1 MGRVCALCCGEG
13 WCLGH
18 GPPGPRQGKRTEA
31 GTSRRTFSQKLILLT
46 GPVAG
51 AVAGAVAGRYE
62 VVVVEVIPRVA
73 VPRAPPRL
81 TLALVCRRVGV
92 CSLLGDAVLAGWP
105 VVIGE
110 SLLTADGF
118 LEGAKHDRELLMRR
132 GCVVGEAFDA
142 SSLLLRDVVSDGLAA
157 SGSTPG
163 LIGGGR
169 PAGGVATL
177 LEAVGAG
184 VGVAAEPVRCG
195 AAGVRRRAGGLAVSD
210 GRLWQLRQCRG
221 LPHTCGGV
229 APWWRRIGYYRV
241 LLRVSAVRRSA
252 GTRPAPPAQ
261 SRPST
266 PPRTWRRASCTGT
279 QEPHYGAH
287 RLADVTPASRVLAD
301 MVSHRADLSAW
312 VVRLP
317 PGHALAMVVPSGAE
331 AVELLV
337 AVLFAALAGA
347 RRTGAVRGRLRAPAH
362 GLRPARTPSRSA
374 VRGLRRGVH
383 QLVDGLLHLLAGQ
396 WSCISADR
404 ATLRWPASL
413 ARWPASL
420 PAACRRST

>member
-51 AVAGAVAGRYE
+51 AVAGRYE

-81 TLALVCRRVGV
+81 TLALVSRR
-92 CSLLGDAVLAGWP
+92 GDAVLAGWR
-105 VVIGE
+105 VVLGE

-142 SSLLLRDVVSDGLAA
+142 SSLLLRDVVSDGLAD

-169 PAGGVATL
+169 PAGGVTTL

-184 VGVAAEPVRCG
+184 VGVAAEPVRCA

-229 APWWRRIGYYRV
+229 MAPWWRRIGYYRV
-241 LLRVSAVRRSA
+241 LLRASAVRRNA

-261 SRPST
+261 PQPST
-266 PPRTWRRASCTGT
+266 PPRTWRRA
-279 QEPHYGAH
+279 
-287 RLADVTPASRVLAD
+287 
-301 MVSHRADLSAW
+301 
-312 VVRLP
+312 
-317 PGHALAMVVPSGAE
+317 
-331 AVELLV
+331 
-337 AVLFAALAGA
+337 
-347 RRTGAVRGRLRAPAH
+347 
-362 GLRPARTPSRSA
+362 
-374 VRGLRRGVH
+374 
-383 QLVDGLLHLLAGQ
+383 
-396 WSCISADR
+396 
-404 ATLRWPASL
+404 
-413 ARWPASL
+413 
-420 PAACRRST
+420 